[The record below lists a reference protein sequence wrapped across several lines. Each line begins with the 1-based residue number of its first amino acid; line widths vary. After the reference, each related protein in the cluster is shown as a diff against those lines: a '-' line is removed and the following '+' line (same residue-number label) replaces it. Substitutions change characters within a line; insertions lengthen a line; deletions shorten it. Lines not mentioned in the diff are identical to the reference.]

1 MTSCSPY
8 QVSGGQYYI
17 YIKSLALIKVLG
29 FKVGSAQCSGVAC
42 NGARSVLLLGQCPSS
57 SCVAVKGDGEE
68 LLACSGQQDVRK
80 AVAHVYLTS
89 RACSNHCF
97 L

>member
-42 NGARSVLLLGQCPSS
+42 NGARSVLLLGQCPFS
-57 SCVAVKGDGEE
+57 SCVAVNGDGGER
-68 LLACSGQQDVRK
+68 LACSGQ
-80 AVAHVYLTS
+80 YLLFF
-89 RACSNHCF
+89 CSN
-97 L
+97 